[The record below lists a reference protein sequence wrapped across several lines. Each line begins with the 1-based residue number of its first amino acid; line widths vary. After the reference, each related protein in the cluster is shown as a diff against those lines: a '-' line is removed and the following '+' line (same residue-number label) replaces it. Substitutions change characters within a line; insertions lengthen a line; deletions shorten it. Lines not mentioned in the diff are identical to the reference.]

1 MWFLLNPPKEATI
14 QVESVDDFKWLN
26 ASYCPVLHQLES
38 ESMKARAPPFH
49 LPPGISSHPTRQLS
63 PHHTNPCLPTH
74 PFRCLTGAPPVIT
87 CQEYY
92 FKSGK
97 SQVADSQFLKYRNPK
112 YLSMLNHLRFYLPEV
127 YPALHK
133 ILFVDDDI
141 VVQEDLTPLWEVGGW
156 GMGMGDGGW
165 GGVRVEGGWDVNAED
180 GVGVLV

>member
-14 QVESVDDFKWLN
+14 QVESVDAFKWLN

-38 ESMKARAPPFH
+38 ESMKVSCHLASRLVSSQPPAVT
-49 LPPGISSHPTRQLS
+49 PSYPIN
-63 PHHTNPCLPTH
+63 PHLPTH
-74 PFRCLTGAPPVIT
+74 PFRSQPRQQPCLTGASPVIT
-87 CQEYY
+87 SQEYY

-97 SQVADSQFLKYRNPK
+97 SHGDSQFLKYRNPK

-156 GMGMGDGGW
+156 GLGG
-165 GGVRVEGGWDVNAED
+165 GGRGC
-180 GVGVLV
+180 